1 MQDEKGAPEISGTT
15 ADPKSLLT
23 SLLSDPNLLE
33 RVKAV
38 FKSSAQTTADSS
50 AQETAESE
58 PADDAEPV
66 SNAGSPGND
75 RADPPRSQNATDGL
89 ASILS
94 DPAVL
99 EKIPQVMAMLQPM
112 TDRLSAN
119 PSVDGGS
126 RVDIANGSAE
136 RDRLLLALKPF
147 LSRER
152 QEAVDALLRIAKL
165 GVLLKQLT

>member
-1 MQDEKGAPEISGTT
+1 MQDGKESPEISTST
-15 ADPKSLLT
+15 ADPQSLLT

-33 RVKAV
+33 RMKDV
-38 FKSSAQTTADSS
+38 FKSSVQTASNGS
-50 AQETAESE
+50 AQGTAEPEDANGVKTASNSE
-58 PADDAEPV
+58 SPV
-66 SNAGSPGND
+66 ND
-75 RADPPRSQNATDGL
+75 RVDPNRSQHAPDGL

-112 TDRLSAN
+112 TDRLSASS
-119 PSVDGGS
+119 PADGGS
-126 RVDIANGSAE
+126 RSDMVGGSAE

-165 GVLLKQLT
+165 GILLKQLT